1 MWNMELKDSKTKVNL
16 MRAFAGECQARS
28 RYDMAASIAR
38 KEGHEGI
45 AKVFEYTAKQEL
57 AHAKVFY
64 DYLKASNGEV
74 IMLDTAYPVNSYDK
88 TADHLAAAKDNE
100 YEEWEEIYSEFS
112 RIAKEEGFDA
122 IAASFEMISKIE
134 KTHAERFEKYLDD
147 INNSSLYKEDTE
159 VQWQCSNC
167 GAIIN
172 GKSAPEI
179 CPVCKKKQ
187 GYFTKNTCNSVKY
200 Q

>member
-1 MWNMELKDSKTKVNL
+1 MELKDSKTRVNL

-28 RYDMAASIAR
+28 RYDMAASVAR
-38 KEGHEGI
+38 KEGHQGI

-64 DYLKASNGEV
+64 DFLKASNGEV
-74 IMLDTAYPVNSYDK
+74 ITLDTAYPVNSYDT
-88 TADHLAAAKDNE
+88 TAEHLGAAKKNE
-100 YEEWEEIYSEFS
+100 YEEWEEVYSEFA
-112 RIAKEEGFDA
+112 RVAKEEGFDA
-122 IAASFEMISKIE
+122 IANAFEMISRVEKI
-134 KTHAERFEKYLDD
+134 HGDRFDKYLNE

-167 GAIIN
+167 GAIIE
-172 GKSAPEI
+172 GTSAPEI

-187 GYFTKNTCNSVKY
+187 GYFTKNTCNPVNI